1 MNMNSVNLQ
10 LLAYSYI
17 VQSSCRA
24 GAAAAINLRTASATS
39 ATCIA
44 ARGWLIQQANC
55 KPKSVV
61 ALGPIMAKTKARK
74 APQEK
79 HRLNA
84 DLQTLAVYDSLPTPV
99 RNEAQQ
105 QSVSSQLCS
114 PANLS
119 LSPHKNA
126 ASCETPSPPKKV
138 PRTSAKLEG
147 DLQKKIAKKKQRK
160 RRPKNHQ

>member
-79 HRLNA
+79 QRLNA

-114 PANLS
+114 PASPS